1 MMPTQQEK
9 AARFAQLHRDDPFVI
24 PNPWDVGSAR
34 VLESLG
40 FPALTSTSSGF
51 AFTLGRLDGAVT
63 LDELAAHVRAISAA
77 TRVPFAVD
85 IENGYGPAPADV
97 THAITRV
104 AEAGAVGGSIEDWDP
119 AGRLYTLEE
128 ATARVEAAHEACA
141 SLGFQFT
148 LVARA
153 ENHIRG
159 NPDLEDTITR
169 LRAFEAV
176 GADVLYAPGLST
188 TAEIRAVCRA
198 VSRPVNVLA
207 SPDLTVPEI
216 FDAGA
221 QRVSVGGSL
230 AWSAAE
236 AFAQAAEQIRDTGD
250 LSGLGASR
258 RIRGWL
264 SG

>member
-1 MMPTQQEK
+1 MPTQREK
-9 AARFAQLHRDDPFVI
+9 AVRFVELHRGDPFVI

-51 AFTLGRLDGAVT
+51 AFTLGRLDGEVT
-63 LDELAAHVRAISAA
+63 LEELCGHVSAISAA
-77 TRVPFAVD
+77 THVPFAVD
-85 IENGYGPAPADV
+85 LENGYGHAPADV
-97 THAITRV
+97 AHAIRRV

-119 AGRLYTLEE
+119 SGRLYSLDE
-128 ATARVEAAHEACA
+128 AIARVQAAREACDT
-141 SLGFQFT
+141 LDLPFM

-159 NPDLEDTITR
+159 NPDLDDTITR
-169 LRAFEAV
+169 LCAFQGA
-176 GADVLYAPGLST
+176 GADVLYAPGLT
-188 TAEIRAVCRA
+188 TAAEILAVCSA

-207 SPDLTVPEI
+207 PPGLTVAEI

-221 QRVSVGGSL
+221 QRVSVGGSPGVDRDQ
-230 AWSAAE
+230 E
-236 AFAQAAEQIRDTGD
+236 AFAQAAEQIRDTGN
-250 LSGLGASR
+250 LSALRSSQ

-264 SG
+264 SD